1 MTTNW
6 ILCLAAGAVAS
17 LVSLSSGA
25 QELAGDAPTR
35 TVRAWDL
42 DLTKPQDA
50 QTLYTRVRDAATAL
64 CEAEVKDH
72 YKETRRWPAAGW
84 TERCVAQAVAAAV
97 RDAGSPVLAAIHDR
111 MDVAQ
116 SD

>member
-1 MTTNW
+1 MTTKW
-6 ILCLAAGAVAS
+6 ILCLAAGTVAS

-25 QELAGDAPTR
+25 QEPAGDAPR
-35 TVRAWDL
+35 ATVRAWDL

-64 CEAEVKDH
+64 CEAEFKD
-72 YKETRRWPAAGW
+72 YYRETRRRPAAGW
-84 TERCVAQAVAAAV
+84 TQRCVTRAVDAAV
-97 RDAGSPVLAAIHDR
+97 RDTGSPVLAAIHGR

-116 SD
+116 RD